1 MTGAAG
7 SSLCHSR
14 GSTGGF
20 HPVAEKMWIKPFE
33 QRIHG
38 WKIANRSFHF
48 FSNKR
53 LESQRC
59 SEGHEMFHGV
69 PCDDEGFN
77 VKVGFLFT
85 PEKVSCLGGGEGRPM
100 LKVVNHQD

>member
-1 MTGAAG
+1 
-7 SSLCHSR
+7 
-14 GSTGGF
+14 
-20 HPVAEKMWIKPFE
+20 
-33 QRIHG
+33 
-38 WKIANRSFHF
+38 
-48 FSNKR
+48 
-53 LESQRC
+53 
-59 SEGHEMFHGV
+59 MFHGV